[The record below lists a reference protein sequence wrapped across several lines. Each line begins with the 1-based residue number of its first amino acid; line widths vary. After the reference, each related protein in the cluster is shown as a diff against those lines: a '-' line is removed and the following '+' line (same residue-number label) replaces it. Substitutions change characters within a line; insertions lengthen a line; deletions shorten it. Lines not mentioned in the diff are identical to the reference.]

1 MKVNIYHKYYCQN
14 NYNDIDCA
22 IINEAELRHELR
34 DRESSV
40 EILMKQLSEILQ
52 AKNLVVTSGSGG
64 AMFFDSE
71 KNKFHKCPAY
81 AAKVVDKIGAGD
93 AMLALISCS
102 LNSGFGAD
110 LSLFIGSLAAAQSVE
125 TIGNSTP
132 VSKVQLLK
140 TFSHAIK

>member
-1 MKVNIYHKYYCQN
+1 MVTQGSDGATLYDSEEDKYY
-14 NYNDIDCA
+14 Y
-22 IINEAELRHELR
+22 
-34 DRESSV
+34 
-40 EILMKQLSEILQ
+40 
-52 AKNLVVTSGSGG
+52 
-64 AMFFDSE
+64 
-71 KNKFHKCPAY
+71 CPAF

-102 LNSGFGAD
+102 LKSGFDAD
-110 LSLFIGSLAAAQSVE
+110 LSLFMGSLAAAQSVE